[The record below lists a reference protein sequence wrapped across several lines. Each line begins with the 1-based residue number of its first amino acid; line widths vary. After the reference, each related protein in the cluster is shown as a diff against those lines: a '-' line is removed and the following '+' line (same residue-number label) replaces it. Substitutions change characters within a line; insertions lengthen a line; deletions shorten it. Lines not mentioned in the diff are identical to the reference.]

1 MSLRRFSLRTAFLM
15 TCAWGLA
22 SAAACGN
29 FSASDPATSEGDGG
43 GVDASQLADGAGSV
57 SDAFTPFAD
66 SSADGGAPGVDASS
80 DTALVFVTS
89 ATFKGNF
96 AANAGDALAMADQAC
111 QTAAKAGMRTSAVA
125 THATFKAWLSQNA
138 IIDAKNHVGLSGPL
152 ARTYVLPN
160 NVHTVVFP
168 AGFVFGSGAAGGALP
183 MSAIN
188 VDENGNA
195 PTTTT
200 TSVWTGTLPS
210 GLSRELNYDCQHW
223 VTGDPAE
230 FAATGD
236 TNMPGSGWTNF
247 QGLNCSMALHLYC
260 FEAP

>member
-1 MSLRRFSLRTAFLM
+1 M

-29 FSASDPATSEGDGG
+29 FSASDPAISEADGG
-43 GVDASQLADGAGSV
+43 GVDASPLADGAGSV
-57 SDAFTPFAD
+57 SDAVTPFVD
-66 SSADGGAPGVDASS
+66 SSADGGVPGVDASS

-96 AANAGDALAMADQAC
+96 AANAGNALVAADFAC
-111 QTAAKAGMRTSAVA
+111 QNAAAKGLRTSGAA
-125 THATFKAWLSQNA
+125 TRSKFKAWLSQNA
-138 IIDAKNHVGLSGPL
+138 IIDAKNHVGLSGPFG
-152 ARTYVLPN
+152 RTYVLPN

-168 AGFVFGSGAAGGALP
+168 AGFVFGAGDAGGALP

-195 PTTTT
+195 PTAAKG
-200 TSVWTGTLPS
+200 VWTGTLQS

-247 QGLNCSMALHLYC
+247 QGQNCSMDLHLYC